1 MSSAGYTIK
10 LEAFEGPLAL
20 LMHLIEKN
28 QVDIY
33 NIPIAVITEQY
44 LEYLTTMEQFNMDV
58 ASEFL
63 VMAAT
68 LLQIKSR
75 MLLPRP
81 VIVEALE
88 EELDPRQELVERL
101 LEYRKFKQISL
112 MLNTLSQE
120 REHFVTRF
128 PQEFAKQFPLPEG
141 LCLDD
146 LLKAFAALWESSIPE
161 FAVITPEQ
169 ISVKDKMYDII
180 TLLRNNN
187 GILDFSKAI
196 IRTGSRSEFIAAFL
210 ALLELIR
217 LKQIIIS
224 QDKPFAPI
232 GLMLKE

>member
-1 MSSAGYTIK
+1 MSGYTIK

-28 QVDIY
+28 QIDIY
-33 NIPIAVITEQY
+33 NIPIAEITEQY
-44 LEYLTTMEQFNMDV
+44 LHYLKAMEEFDIEV

-81 VIVEALE
+81 IIAEATDE
-88 EELDPRQELVERL
+88 PMDPRQELVERL
-101 LEYRKFKQISL
+101 VEYRKYKQIAQ
-112 MLNTLSQE
+112 MLNHLGNE
-120 REHFVTRF
+120 REKYFFRL

-141 LCLDD
+141 LTLDD
-146 LLKAFAALWESSIPE
+146 LIKVFAALWESAVPDY
-161 FAVITPEQ
+161 AVIAPEE
-169 ISVKDKMYDII
+169 ISVKDKMHDIM

-187 GILDFSKAI
+187 GKLEFHKIM

-217 LKQIIIS
+217 LKQIAIY
-224 QDKPFAPI
+224 QEKQFAPI
-232 GLMLKE
+232 CLSLKE